1 MKKFYYL
8 KGKTEGGLWEM
19 IQGQK
24 HRGDQRVHLSASYS
38 ERDDLYRIYNF
49 IDERVITTLATLSKY
64 GAHKVVLLPDNI
76 IDDLKI
82 YTATLP
88 SNVCWFFEKH
98 PVYTDFELVLG
109 STKLIGRVVKTWYE
123 PPHFVIPKYHIS
135 MVCDGVYDSMR
146 IVGHPDDLV
155 NALLKILS
163 KTADNYSTSDLMALI
178 SDFSN
183 FKSAVS
189 IMNSLSNDTE
199 AEKMLKDWRE
209 KNEKKDLDY

>member
-49 IDERVITTLATLSKY
+49 IDERVVKTLATLSKY

-98 PVYTDFELVLG
+98 PLYTDFELVLG
-109 STKLIGRVVKTWYE
+109 STILIGRVVKTWYE

-135 MVCDGVYDSMR
+135 MVCNGVYDSMR

-155 NALLKILS
+155 NTLLKILS

-183 FKSAVS
+183 LKSAVS
-189 IMNSLSNDTE
+189 IMNSLLNDTE

-209 KNEKKDLDY
+209 KNEKKDLD

>member
-49 IDERVITTLATLSKY
+49 IDERVAKVVTTLSKY

-155 NALLKILS
+155 NTLLKILS

-178 SDFSN
+178 SDLSN
-183 FKSAVS
+183 LKSAVS
-189 IMNSLSNDTE
+189 IMNNLLNDAE

-209 KNEKKDLDY
+209 KNEKKDLD

>member
-8 KGKTEGGLWEM
+8 KGKSEGGLWEM
-19 IQGQK
+19 TQGQK

-49 IDERVITTLATLSKY
+49 IDQRVVKTLATLSKY

-98 PVYTDFELVLG
+98 PVYTDFEWGLG

-123 PPHFVIPKYHIS
+123 PRHFVIPKYHVCMI
-135 MVCDGVYDSMR
+135 CDGVYDSMI

-183 FKSAVS
+183 LKSAVS
-189 IMNSLSNDTE
+189 IMNSLLNDTE

-209 KNEKKDLDY
+209 KNEKKNLD

>member
-1 MKKFYYL
+1 MKKMYYL
-8 KGKTEGGLWEM
+8 RGKTEGGLWEM
-19 IQGQK
+19 TQGHK

-38 ERDDLYRIYNF
+38 ERDDLYLIYNF
-49 IDERVITTLATLSKY
+49 IDERVVTTLATLSKY

-82 YTATLP
+82 YTAYLQ

-98 PVYTDFELVLG
+98 PVYTDFEWVLG

-123 PPHFVIPKYHIS
+123 PRHFVIPKYHVCMI
-135 MVCDGVYDSMR
+135 CDGVYDSML

-183 FKSAVS
+183 LKSAVS
-189 IMNSLSNDTE
+189 IMNSLPSDKE
-199 AEKMLKDWRE
+199 AERLLDEWKK
-209 KNEKKDLDY
+209 KNEKKDLD

>member
-8 KGKTEGGLWEM
+8 KGKREGGLWEM

-49 IDERVITTLATLSKY
+49 IDERVVTTLATLSKY

-88 SNVCWFFEKH
+88 SNVCWFFEKY

-155 NALLKILS
+155 NTLLKILS
-163 KTADNYSTSDLMALI
+163 KTADNYSTSDLMTLI
-178 SDFSN
+178 SDFSSL
-183 FKSAVS
+183 KSAVS
-189 IMNSLSNDTE
+189 IMNSLLNDTE

-209 KNEKKDLDY
+209 KNEKKDLD

>member
-8 KGKTEGGLWEM
+8 RGKTEGGLWEM

-49 IDERVITTLATLSKY
+49 IDERVVTTLATLSKY

-82 YTATLP
+82 YTATLT

-98 PVYTDFELVLG
+98 PVYTDFEWVLG
-109 STKLIGRVVKTWYE
+109 STKLIGRVVKTWNE
-123 PPHFVIPKYHIS
+123 PRHFVIPKYHVCMI
-135 MVCDGVYDSMR
+135 CDGVYDSML
-146 IVGHPDDLV
+146 IVGYPDDLV

-183 FKSAVS
+183 LKSAVS
-189 IMNSLSNDTE
+189 IMNSLPNDKE
-199 AEKMLKDWRE
+199 AERLLDEWRK
-209 KNEKKDLDY
+209 KNEKKDLD